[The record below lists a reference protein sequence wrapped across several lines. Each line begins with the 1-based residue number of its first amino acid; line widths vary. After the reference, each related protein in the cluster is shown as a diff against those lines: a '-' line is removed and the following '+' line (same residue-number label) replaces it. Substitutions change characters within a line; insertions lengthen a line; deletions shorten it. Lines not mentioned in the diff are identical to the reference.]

1 MVHRTLRRQ
10 KIAVEQTPESRENMT
25 HRQDWV
31 RRNIRPIGN
40 GEYHVEHA
48 DCYFETRKGISKGY
62 YLLRLS
68 INAEESPTLCSVS
81 IEPVG
86 PNKSLAKTFTV
97 PIQSTRS
104 EPCLVLPIVVQQ
116 RSRVKIKPVDAPG
129 AINATFSVLP
139 TTADTL
145 VDILRQWTT
154 RKPKENDNAV
164 AQETYSITQEISWR
178 TEQIYRLAQIRH
190 QSWPKIP
197 INNQNQPEADEQYN
211 HYLKEIEPELDHN
224 EEQIREWLEL
234 NQDAPLISVII
245 PTYNTNS
252 NHLRECIESVCRQSY
267 PNWEL
272 CICDDSSSAVSVKTI
287 LKSYQSLNPRIKLIF
302 REENGHICEASNDAL
317 SLATGE
323 YVALL
328 DHDDILADNALY
340 WVARE
345 LQQKP
350 QANLVY
356 SDEDKI
362 SDNGMR
368 SCPHFK
374 PAFNIDLLLSYNFIS
389 HLGVYRREI
398 LKEIGGFRVGFE
410 GSQDHDLALRTV
422 LESSPDQI
430 IHIPR
435 VLYHWRAHSESTASN
450 PDSKDYTTESGHKA
464 VQHFLDEQHRRG
476 GVKATARIKAR
487 NRFTCQWH
495 TPEKSPSVELII
507 PTRDQAEVLNL
518 AVDSIIAK
526 TTYTNYTITIVDNQ
540 SQEVATKNLFKKLKR
555 AHGEKINIIKYNK
568 KFNYSAINNYA
579 VRQSKADVVALV
591 NNDVEVISGEWL
603 QEIVSHTS
611 RPDVGCV
618 GAKLYYSNGT
628 IQHGGVVIGIGQVAG
643 HAHKYFP
650 GDSPGYVDRLQYV
663 QQMTAVTAACL
674 AIRREIFNEVGGLNE
689 QDLTIAF
696 NDVDFC
702 MRVHARGYRNIF
714 TPYAELFHHESI
726 SRGTEDSPEK
736 KERFK
741 REINFMLN
749 QYDIQSNGE
758 LPSDL
763 FYNPNLTKIH
773 EDFSFNTSPESV
785 KQGIELRSN
794 FRRMKDY
801 YLRQ

>member
-1 MVHRTLRRQ
+1 M
-10 KIAVEQTPESRENMT
+10 EQTQETRKDRC

-31 RRNIRPIGN
+31 RNNIRLLGD
-40 GEYHVEHA
+40 GKYYAEHA
-48 DCYFETRKGISKGY
+48 NCYFETRKGIAKGY

-68 INAEESPTLCSVS
+68 INAEEQSTLCSVS

-86 PNKSLAKTFTV
+86 PNKLLARTFTV
-97 PIQSTRS
+97 PIQGTRS
-104 EPCLVLPIVVQQ
+104 EPCLVLPIVVLQ
-116 RSRVKIKPVDAPG
+116 RSRVKIKPVNTPG
-129 AINATFSVLP
+129 AINATISLLP
-139 TTADTL
+139 TTEDTF
-145 VDILRQWTT
+145 VDILKQWTT
-154 RKPKENDNAV
+154 RKPKANDNVIEGEA
-164 AQETYSITQEISWR
+164 YSTKKEIAWR
-178 TEQIYRLAQIRH
+178 TEQIYRSSQIRH
-190 QSWPKIP
+190 QSWPKKP
-197 INNQNQPEADEQYN
+197 INNQTQQGADDQYN
-211 HYLKEIEPELDHN
+211 RYLKEIEPELDHT
-224 EEQIREWLEL
+224 EEQIREWLDL
-234 NQDAPLISVII
+234 NKDAPLISIII

-252 NHLRECIESVCRQSY
+252 NHLRKCIESVCRQSY

-272 CICDDSSSAVSVKTI
+272 CICDDCSSTVSVKTI
-287 LKSYQSLNPRIKLIF
+287 LKSYQAIDPRIKLIF
-302 REENGHICEASNDAL
+302 REKNGHICEASNDAL

-345 LQQKP
+345 LQKKP
-350 QANLVY
+350 QANLIY
-356 SDEDKI
+356 SDEDKVNDDGI
-362 SDNGMR
+362 R

-398 LKEIGGFRVGFE
+398 LKQIGGFRVGFE

-435 VLYHWRAHSESTASN
+435 VLYHWRAHSGSTASN
-450 PDSKDYTTESGHKA
+450 PDSKDYTTESGHRA
-464 VQHFLDEQHRRG
+464 VQHYLDEQHRRG
-476 GVKATARIKAR
+476 GIKATARIKAR
-487 NRFTCQWH
+487 NRFTCKWH
-495 TPEKSPSVELII
+495 IPEKPPSVELII

-518 AVDSIIAK
+518 AVDSIITK

-540 SQEVATKNLFKKLKR
+540 SAEVETKDLFKKLKR
-555 AHGEKINIIKYNK
+555 KHGEKINIIKYNK

-579 VRQSKADVVALV
+579 VSKSRADIIALV
-591 NNDVEVISGEWL
+591 NNDVEVITGEWL
-603 QEIVSHTS
+603 QELVSHTS

-628 IQHGGVVIGIGQVAG
+628 IQHGGVIIGIGQVAG

-674 AIRREIFNEVGGLNE
+674 AIRREIFNDVGGLNE

-726 SRGTEDSPEK
+726 SRGAEDSPEK

-773 EDFSFNTSPESV
+773 ENFSFNTSPESV
-785 KQGIELRSN
+785 KQGIKLRSN
-794 FRRMKDY
+794 FKRMKDY
-801 YLRQ
+801 YHRW

>member
-1 MVHRTLRRQ
+1 MEQ
-10 KIAVEQTPESRENMT
+10 KPESQKNILL
-25 HRQDWV
+25 RQDWV
-31 RRNIRPIGN
+31 RNNIQLIGN
-40 GEYHVEHA
+40 EKYYIDHA
-48 DCYFETRKGISKGY
+48 DCYFETRKGIAKGY

-68 INAEESPTLCSVS
+68 INAEERPTLCSVS

-86 PNKSLAKTFTV
+86 PNKSLARTFTV
-97 PIQSTRS
+97 PIQSTRAQ
-104 EPCLVLPIVVQQ
+104 PCLVLPIVVLQ
-116 RSRVKIKPVDAPG
+116 RSRVKIKPINGQG

-139 TTADTL
+139 TTENTL
-145 VDILRQWTT
+145 LDILRQWTT
-154 RKPKENDNAV
+154 RKPKANDNV
-164 AQETYSITQEISWR
+164 AEGEAYSISEEIAWR

-190 QSWPKIP
+190 QTWPKEVFKKQTQHEP
-197 INNQNQPEADEQYN
+197 DERYDN
-211 HYLKEIEPELDHN
+211 YLKEIEPELDHK

-234 NQDAPLISVII
+234 NRDAPLISII
-245 PTYNTNS
+245 VPTYNTNS

-272 CICDDSSSAVSVKTI
+272 CICDDSSSAASIKTI
-287 LKSYQSLNPRIKLIF
+287 LKSYQSTDPRIKLIF
-302 REENGHICEASNDAL
+302 REKNGHICEASNDAL
-317 SLATGE
+317 RLATGE

-328 DHDDILADNALY
+328 DHDDILACNALY

-345 LQQKP
+345 LQNKP
-350 QANLVY
+350 QANLIY
-356 SDEDKI
+356 SDEDKVNDEGI
-362 SDNGMR
+362 R

-374 PAFNIDLLLSYNFIS
+374 PAFNIDLLLSYNYIS

-398 LKEIGGFRVGFE
+398 LKQIGGFRVGFE

-435 VLYHWRAHSESTASN
+435 VLYHWRAHSESTAST

-487 NRFTCQWH
+487 NRFACQWH
-495 TPEKSPSVELII
+495 IPEKSPSVELII

-518 AVDSIIAK
+518 AVESIITK

-540 SQEVATKNLFKKLKR
+540 SKEIATKSLFKKLKR
-555 AHGEKINIIKYNK
+555 AHGEKINIIKYNR
-568 KFNYSAINNYA
+568 KFNYSAINNHA
-579 VRQSKADVVALV
+579 ARRSKADIIALV
-591 NNDVEVISGEWL
+591 NNDVEVITGEWL
-603 QEIVSHTS
+603 QELVSHTS

-628 IQHGGVVIGIGQVAG
+628 IQHGGVIVGIGQVAG

-674 AIRREIFNEVGGLNE
+674 AIRREIFNEVSGLNE

-726 SRGTEDSPEK
+726 SRGAEDSPEK
-736 KERFK
+736 QERFK
-741 REINFMLN
+741 KEIDFMLN
-749 QYDIQSNGE
+749 QYDILDNGE

-763 FYNPNLTKIH
+763 FYNPNLTQTH
-773 EDFSFNTSPESV
+773 EDFSFNTSLESV
-785 KQGIELRSN
+785 ENGIELRSSYK
-794 FRRMKDY
+794 RMKDY
-801 YLRQ
+801 YQRQ